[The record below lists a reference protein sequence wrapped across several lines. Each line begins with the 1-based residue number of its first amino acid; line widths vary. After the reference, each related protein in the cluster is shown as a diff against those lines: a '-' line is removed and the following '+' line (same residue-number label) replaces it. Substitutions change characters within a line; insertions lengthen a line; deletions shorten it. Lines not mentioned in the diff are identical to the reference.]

1 MKYLFILA
9 YICGFCICLYQCI
22 KDELKTKDVI
32 NLGELA
38 MMIFISIFSPIIGIY
53 YVIVAICYSDI
64 WKRVII
70 KKKKGDSE

>member
-38 MMIFISIFSPIIGIY
+38 MMIFISIFLSGCFIGVY
-53 YVIVAICYSDI
+53 LYNEKHNGSFRRRY
-64 WKRVII
+64 
-70 KKKKGDSE
+70 